1 MRKLLQNL
9 AMLFFSLLFT
19 LALLEGAARIFKLG
33 TGLFWQPD
41 SQLGW
46 VNIPDAKGWESCYG
60 ECQIRVTINSKG
72 LRDREIPYEKES
84 GTNRIL
90 MLGDSTTAAMQVT
103 LEDTFVKQLENDLN
117 KDSGNWEVIN
127 AGVNAYGT
135 DNEFLF
141 YRLEGEKYDPDIVF
155 LNMYLANDV
164 YNNQPTLELRFGG
177 QSAKPYFTLNDDG
190 ELELQNFPVEDTAT
204 FGTKVGTFLK
214 KHFQLPRFVAQTLAL
229 RGEIPS
235 WLAPIVRLFGGGRG
249 ATSAGSDAAQ
259 TEGETGSQAVEDGGG
274 EDEGTAV
281 QTPPRRPDICDP
293 EPLPIIENAWNVT
306 EALILE
312 LEKEVEANGAQLAV
326 LIIPAAP
333 QIVPPAAGEAWYCD
347 VPNDQLAAF
356 LDEAGIPY
364 LDMLPAFREE
374 ALAGGG
380 PYYFERDFH
389 MNALGHDLTSDLL
402 YKFVDEN
409 LVTTDN

>member
-1 MRKLLQNL
+1 MMRKLLQNL
-9 AMLFFSLLFT
+9 ALTFFSLLFT
-19 LALLEGAARIFKLG
+19 LVLLEGAARIFKLG

-46 VNIPDAKGWESCYG
+46 VNIPDASGWESCYG

-84 GTNRIL
+84 GTTRIL
-90 MLGDSTTAAMQVT
+90 MLGDSTTAAMQVA
-103 LEDTFVKQLENDLN
+103 LEDTFVKQLEDELVENNGD
-117 KDSGNWEVIN
+117 WEVIN

-135 DNEFLF
+135 DNELLF
-141 YRLEGEKYDPDIVF
+141 YRLEGQKYEPDIVF

-164 YNNQPTLELRFGG
+164 YNNHPTLELRYGG
-177 QSAKPYFTLNDDG
+177 QSAKPYFTLNEAGD
-190 ELELQNFPVEDTAT
+190 LAIQNYPVEDTTT
-204 FGTKVGTFLK
+204 FWTNVGTFLK
-214 KHFQLPRFVAQTLAL
+214 KNFQLPRFVAQTLAL

-235 WLAPIVRLFGGGRG
+235 WMAPIVRLFGGGRG
-249 ATSAGSDAAQ
+249 VTETTEVQNTDDGAA
-259 TEGETGSQAVEDGGG
+259 EGDGVE
-274 EDEGTAV
+274 TAV

-293 EPLPIIENAWNVT
+293 DPVPIIQNAWDVT

-333 QIVPPAAGEAWYCD
+333 QIVLPREGAEWYCD
-347 VPNDQLAAF
+347 LPNDRLTAF
-356 LDEAGIPY
+356 LDDVGIPY
-364 LDMLPAFREE
+364 LDMLPEFREE
-374 ALAGGG
+374 AVAGNG

-389 MNALGHDLTSDLL
+389 MNALGHDLTSELL
-402 YKFVDEN
+402 YQFVDETFVN
-409 LVTTDN
+409 ADN

>member
-1 MRKLLQNL
+1 MMRKLLQNL
-9 AMLFFSLLFT
+9 ALLFFSLLFT

-41 SQLGW
+41 SELGW
-46 VNIPDAKGWESCYG
+46 VNIPNAKGWESCYG

-72 LRDREIPYEKES
+72 LRDREIPYEKKA
-84 GTNRIL
+84 GTTRIL
-90 MLGDSTTAAMQVT
+90 MLGDSTTAAMQVA
-103 LEDTFVKQLENDLN
+103 LEDTFVKQLESELN
-117 KDSGNWEVIN
+117 EGEDSWEVIN

-135 DNEFLF
+135 DNELLF
-141 YRLEGEKYDPDIVF
+141 YRFEGQKYDADIVF

-190 ELELQNFPVEDTAT
+190 ELELQNYPVEDTAT
-204 FGTKVGTFLK
+204 FWTKVGTFLK
-214 KHFQLPRFVAQTLAL
+214 KNFQLPRFVAQTLAL
-229 RGEIPS
+229 RGEIPP

-249 ATSAGSDAAQ
+249 ATSAGNDAAQ
-259 TEGETGSQAVEDGGG
+259 TDVGVSSQAVENGDG
-274 EDEGTAV
+274 EETAV

-333 QIVPPAAGEAWYCD
+333 QIVPPEAGSEWYCD
-347 VPNDQLAAF
+347 VPNDQLTAF
-356 LDEAGIPY
+356 LDGAGIPY
-364 LDMLPAFREE
+364 LDMLPDFREE

-402 YKFVDEN
+402 YQFVDET

>member
-9 AMLFFSLLFT
+9 AMATISLLFT

-41 SQLGW
+41 AELGW
-46 VNIPDAKGWESCYG
+46 VNIPDASGWESCYG
-60 ECQIRVTINSKG
+60 ECQIRVTINSQG
-72 LRDREIPYEKES
+72 LRDREIPYENES
-84 GTNRIL
+84 DATRIL

-103 LEDTFVKQLENDLN
+103 LEDTFVKQLESELN
-117 KDSGNWEVIN
+117 ASDGDWEVIN

-135 DNEFLF
+135 DNELLF

-164 YNNQPTLELRFGG
+164 YNNHPTLELRYGG
-177 QSAKPYFTLNDDG
+177 QSAKPYFTLNDAGD
-190 ELELQNFPVEDTAT
+190 LELQNFPVEDTAT
-204 FGTKVGTFLK
+204 FWTKVGTFLK

-229 RGEIPS
+229 RGEIPG
-235 WLAPIVRLFGGGRG
+235 WMQPIVRLFGGGRG
-249 ATSAGSDAAQ
+249 ATAASDDAESADQLDSSA
-259 TEGETGSQAVEDGGG
+259 EGGDG
-274 EDEGTAV
+274 EETAV

-293 EPLPIIENAWNVT
+293 DPLPIIENAWNVT

-312 LEKEVEANGAQLAV
+312 LNKEVEDNGAQLAV

-333 QIVPPAAGEAWYCD
+333 QIVPPAEGEEWYCD
-347 VPNDQLAAF
+347 VPNDRLTAF
-356 LDEAGIPY
+356 LDDNSIPY
-364 LDMLPAFREE
+364 LDMLPDFREE
-374 ALAGGG
+374 ALAGNG

-389 MNALGHDLTSDLL
+389 MNNMGHDLASDLL
-402 YKFVDEN
+402 YEFVDETF
-409 LVTTDN
+409 VAADN

>member
-9 AMLFFSLLFT
+9 AMVFFSLLFT

-46 VNIPDAKGWESCYG
+46 VNIPDASGWESCYG

-72 LRDREIPYEKES
+72 LRDREIPYEKAS
-84 GTNRIL
+84 GTTRIL

-103 LEDTFVKQLENDLN
+103 LEETFVKQLEAALN
-117 KDSGNWEVIN
+117 EDPGSFEVIN

-135 DNEFLF
+135 DNELLF
-141 YRLEGEKYDPDIVF
+141 YRLEGYKYDPDIVF

-164 YNNQPTLELRFGG
+164 YNNHPVLELRYGG
-177 QSAKPYFTLNDDG
+177 QSAKPYFTLSEAGD
-190 ELELQNFPVEDTAT
+190 LELQNFPVEDTAT
-204 FGTKVGTFLK
+204 FMTKVGTFLK
-214 KHFQLPRFVAQTLAL
+214 KNFQLPRFVAQTLAL
-229 RGEIPS
+229 RGDIPG
-235 WLAPIVRLFGGGRG
+235 WLSPIIRLFSGGRG
-249 ATSAGSDAAQ
+249 ATSASNEAAQ
-259 TEGETGSQAVEDGGG
+259 VAENTTGESSGG
-274 EDEGTAV
+274 EGGEGTAV
-281 QTPPRRPDICDP
+281 QTPSRRPDICDP
-293 EPLPIIENAWNVT
+293 EPLPIIENAWSVT

-312 LEKEVEANGAQLAV
+312 LNKEVEANGAQLAV

-333 QIVPPAAGEAWYCD
+333 QIVPPEGEAEWYCNT
-347 VPNDQLAAF
+347 PNDRLTSF

-364 LDMLPAFREE
+364 LDMLPDFRDE

-389 MNALGHDLTSDLL
+389 MNVAGHGFSSALLHQFVNET
-402 YKFVDEN
+402 FVDAQN
-409 LVTTDN
+409 

>member
-9 AMLFFSLLFT
+9 ALALISLLFT

-33 TGLFWQPD
+33 TGLFWEPD
-41 SQLGW
+41 PQLGW

-60 ECQIRVTINSKG
+60 ECQIRVTINSNG
-72 LRDREIPYEKES
+72 LRDREIPYENES
-84 GTNRIL
+84 GATRIL
-90 MLGDSTTAAMQVT
+90 MLGDSTTAAMQVD
-103 LEDTFVKQLENDLN
+103 LEETFVKQLESELN
-117 KDSGNWEVIN
+117 KDAGSWEVIN

-135 DNEFLF
+135 DNELLF
-141 YRLEGEKYDPDIVF
+141 YRLEGQKYDPDIVF

-164 YNNQPTLELRFGG
+164 YNNHPTLELRYGG

-190 ELELQNFPVEDTAT
+190 ELELQNFPVEDTTT
-204 FGTKVGTFLK
+204 FWTNVGTFLK
-214 KHFQLPRFVAQTLAL
+214 KNFQLPRFVAQTLAL

-249 ATSAGSDAAQ
+249 AVAASDNQPAQAA
-259 TEGETGSQAVEDGGG
+259 EGG
-274 EDEGTAV
+274 ENNGETAV

-293 EPLPIIENAWNVT
+293 DPLPIIENAWNVT
-306 EALILE
+306 EAIILE

-333 QIVPPAAGEAWYCD
+333 QIVPPQEGEEWYCD
-347 VPNDQLAAF
+347 VPNDQLTAF

-364 LDMLPAFREE
+364 LDMLPAFRQEV
-374 ALAGGG
+374 LAGNG

-389 MNALGHDLTSDLL
+389 MNALGHDLTSELL
-402 YKFVDEN
+402 YQFVDET
-409 LVTTDN
+409 LITADN

>member
-1 MRKLLQNL
+1 MMRKLLQNL
-9 AMLFFSLLFT
+9 ALAFFSLLFT

-46 VNIPDAKGWESCYG
+46 VNIPDASGWESCYG
-60 ECQIRVTINSKG
+60 ECQIRVTINSQG
-72 LRDREIPYEKES
+72 LRDREIPYEKEAS
-84 GTNRIL
+84 TRRIL
-90 MLGDSTTAAMQVT
+90 MLGDSTTAAMQVE
-103 LEDTFVKQLENDLN
+103 LEETFVKQLESELN
-117 KDSGNWEVIN
+117 EDTGSWEVIN

-135 DNEFLF
+135 DNELLF
-141 YRLEGEKYDPDIVF
+141 YRLEGQKYDPDIVF

-164 YNNQPTLELRFGG
+164 YNNHPTLELRYGG
-177 QSAKPYFTLNDDG
+177 QSAKPYFTLNDAG

-204 FGTKVGTFLK
+204 FWTNVGTFLK
-214 KHFQLPRFVAQTLAL
+214 KHFQLPRFIAQTLAL

-249 ATSAGSDAAQ
+249 ATSAGGGEEAQAA
-259 TEGETGSQAVEDGGG
+259 ESGEDGA
-274 EDEGTAV
+274 ETAA

-293 EPLPIIENAWNVT
+293 DPLPIIENAWSVT

-312 LEKEVEANGAQLAV
+312 LEKEVEANGTQLAV

-333 QIVPPAAGEAWYCD
+333 QIVPPAEGAEWYCD
-347 VPNDQLAAF
+347 VPNDQLTAF

-374 ALAGGG
+374 ALAGNG

-389 MNALGHDLTSDLL
+389 LNVLGHALTSDLL
-402 YKFVDEN
+402 YQFVDETF
-409 LVTTDN
+409 VPADN

>member
-9 AMLFFSLLFT
+9 AMAFISLLFT

-33 TGLFWQPD
+33 TGLFWEPD

-46 VNIPDAKGWESCYG
+46 VNIPDASGWESCYG
-60 ECQIRVTINSKG
+60 ECQIRVTINSQG
-72 LRDREIPYEKES
+72 LRDREIPYENES
-84 GTNRIL
+84 GATRIL
-90 MLGDSTTAAMQVT
+90 MLGDSTTAAMQVE
-103 LEDTFVKQLENDLN
+103 LEETFVKQLESELN
-117 KDSGNWEVIN
+117 ENAGDWEVIN

-135 DNEFLF
+135 DNELLF
-141 YRLEGEKYDPDIVF
+141 YRLEGQKYEPDIVF

-164 YNNQPTLELRFGG
+164 YNNHPTLELRYGG
-177 QSAKPYFTLNDDG
+177 QSAKPYFTLSDGG
-190 ELELQNFPVEDTAT
+190 ELELQNFPMEDTGT
-204 FGTKVGTFLK
+204 FWTKVGTFLK

-229 RGEIPS
+229 RGEIPP

-249 ATSAGSDAAQ
+249 AVAAN
-259 TEGETGSQAVEDGGG
+259 DG
-274 EDEGTAV
+274 EDNAAEAAETAV

-293 EPLPIIENAWNVT
+293 DPLPIIENAWNVT

-312 LEKEVEANGAQLAV
+312 LEKEVEANDAQLAV

-333 QIVPPAAGEAWYCD
+333 QIVPPQEGKEWYCD

-356 LDEAGIPY
+356 LDEAEIPY

-374 ALAGGG
+374 ALAGNG
-380 PYYFERDFH
+380 PYYFEKDFH
-389 MNALGHDLTSDLL
+389 MNALGHELTSDLL
-402 YKFVDEN
+402 YQFVDETF
-409 LVTTDN
+409 VSADN

>member
-9 AMLFFSLLFT
+9 ALAFFSLLFT

-46 VNIPDAKGWESCYG
+46 VNIPDASGWESCYG
-60 ECQIRVTINSKG
+60 ECQIRVTINSQG

-84 GTNRIL
+84 GARRIL

-103 LEDTFVKQLENDLN
+103 LEDTFVKQLESELN
-117 KDSGNWEVIN
+117 ENTGNWEVIN

-135 DNEFLF
+135 DNELLF
-141 YRLEGEKYDPDIVF
+141 YQLEGQKYDPDIVF

-164 YNNQPTLELRFGG
+164 YNNHPTLELRYGG

-204 FGTKVGTFLK
+204 FWTKVGTFLK

-229 RGEIPS
+229 RGEIPP
-235 WLAPIVRLFGGGRG
+235 WLAPVVRLFGGGRG
-249 ATSAGSDAAQ
+249 ATSAGDGDAAQ
-259 TEGETGSQAVEDGGG
+259 AAESGG
-274 EDEGTAV
+274 ESGDGAETAV

-293 EPLPIIENAWNVT
+293 DPLPIIENAWNVT

-312 LEKEVEANGAQLAV
+312 LEKEVEANGAHLAV

-333 QIVPPAAGEAWYCD
+333 QIVPPQEGEEWYCD
-347 VPNDQLAAF
+347 VPNDQLTTF

-374 ALAGGG
+374 ALAGNG
-380 PYYFERDFH
+380 PYYFEKDFH
-389 MNALGHDLTSDLL
+389 MNALGHDLTSDML
-402 YKFVDEN
+402 YQFVDETF
-409 LVTTDN
+409 VTADN

>member
-9 AMLFFSLLFT
+9 VMAFMSLLFT

-60 ECQIRVTINSKG
+60 ECQIRVTINSQG
-72 LRDREIPYEKES
+72 LRDREIPYDKTADTS
-84 GTNRIL
+84 RIL
-90 MLGDSTTAAMQVT
+90 MLGDSTTAAMQVE
-103 LEDTFVKQLENDLN
+103 LEDTFVKGLESELN
-117 KDSGNWEVIN
+117 ENAGSWEVLN

-135 DNEFLF
+135 DNELLF
-141 YRLEGEKYDPDIVF
+141 YQFEGQRYDPDIVF

-164 YNNQPTLELRFGG
+164 YNNHPTLELRYGG
-177 QSAKPYFTLNDDG
+177 QSAKPYYTLSEGG
-190 ELELQNFPVEDTAT
+190 ELELQNFPVENTAT
-204 FGTKVGTFLK
+204 FWTKVGTFLK
-214 KHFQLPRFVAQTLAL
+214 KNFQLPRFVAQTLAL

-235 WLAPIVRLFGGGRG
+235 WMAPIVRLFGGGRG
-249 ATSAGSDAAQ
+249 ATSAADSVDSA
-259 TEGETGSQAVEDGGG
+259 EGEGAAE
-274 EDEGTAV
+274 TAV
-281 QTPPRRPDICDP
+281 QTPTRRPDICDP
-293 EPLPIIENAWNVT
+293 DPLPIIEDAWSVT
-306 EALILE
+306 EAIILE

-333 QIVPPAAGEAWYCD
+333 QSDPPEGDAEWYCD
-347 VPNDQLAAF
+347 APNDRLTGFLA
-356 LDEAGIPY
+356 DAGIPY
-364 LDMLPAFREE
+364 LDMLPRFREE

-389 MNALGHDLTSDLL
+389 MNLQGHNLSTELL
-402 YKFVDEN
+402 YQFVDETF
-409 LVTTDN
+409 VTADN

>member
-9 AMLFFSLLFT
+9 AMAFLSLLFT

-33 TGLFWQPD
+33 TGLFWEPD

-46 VNIPDAKGWESCYG
+46 VNIPDASGWESCYG
-60 ECQIRVTINSKG
+60 ECQIRVTINSQG
-72 LRDREIPYEKES
+72 LRDREIPYENES
-84 GTNRIL
+84 GATRIL
-90 MLGDSTTAAMQVT
+90 MLGDSTTAAMQVE
-103 LEDTFVKQLENDLN
+103 LEETFVKQLESELN
-117 KDSGNWEVIN
+117 ENAGDWEVIN

-135 DNEFLF
+135 DNELLF
-141 YRLEGEKYDPDIVF
+141 YRLEGQKYEPDIVF

-164 YNNQPTLELRFGG
+164 YNNHPTLELRYGG
-177 QSAKPYFTLNDDG
+177 QSAKPYFTLSDDG
-190 ELELQNFPVEDTAT
+190 ELELQNFPMEDTGT
-204 FGTKVGTFLK
+204 FWTKVGTFLK

-229 RGEIPS
+229 RGEIPP

-249 ATSAGSDAAQ
+249 AVAAN
-259 TEGETGSQAVEDGGG
+259 DG
-274 EDEGTAV
+274 EDNAAEAAESGNDGAETAA

-293 EPLPIIENAWNVT
+293 DPLPIIENAWNVT

-326 LIIPAAP
+326 LVIPAAP
-333 QIVPPAAGEAWYCD
+333 QIVPPQEGKEWYCD

-364 LDMLPAFREE
+364 LDMLPTFREE
-374 ALAGGG
+374 ALAGNG
-380 PYYFERDFH
+380 PYYFEKDFH
-389 MNALGHDLTSDLL
+389 MNALGHELTSDLL
-402 YKFVDEN
+402 YQFVDETF
-409 LVTTDN
+409 VSADN

>member
-9 AMLFFSLLFT
+9 ALTFFSLLFT

-46 VNIPDAKGWESCYG
+46 VNIPDASGWESCYG
-60 ECQIRVTINSKG
+60 ECQIRVTINSQG
-72 LRDREIPYEKES
+72 LRDREIPYENES
-84 GTNRIL
+84 GATRVL

-103 LEDTFVKQLENDLN
+103 LEDTFVKQLESKLN
-117 KDSGNWEVIN
+117 ENTGDWEVIN

-135 DNEFLF
+135 DNELLF
-141 YRLEGEKYDPDIVF
+141 YQLEGEKYDPDIVF

-164 YNNQPTLELRFGG
+164 YNNHPTLELRYGG
-177 QSAKPYFTLNDDG
+177 QSAKPYFTLNDNG

-204 FGTKVGTFLK
+204 FWTKVGTFLK
-214 KHFQLPRFVAQTLAL
+214 KNFQLPRFVAQTLAL
-229 RGEIPS
+229 RGEIPP

-249 ATSAGSDAAQ
+249 ATSAGDGDAAQ
-259 TEGETGSQAVEDGGG
+259 AAENENGG
-274 EDEGTAV
+274 EETAV
-281 QTPPRRPDICDP
+281 QTPARRPDICDP
-293 EPLPIIENAWNVT
+293 DPLPIIENAWNVT
-306 EALILE
+306 EALVLE
-312 LEKEVEANGAQLAV
+312 LDKEVEANGAQLAV

-333 QIVPPAAGEAWYCD
+333 QIVPPAEGAEWYCD
-347 VPNDQLAAF
+347 VPNDELTSF

-374 ALAGGG
+374 ALAGNG
-380 PYYFERDFH
+380 PYYFEKDFH
-389 MNALGHDLTSDLL
+389 MNVLGHDLTADLL
-402 YKFVDEN
+402 YQFVDETF
-409 LVTTDN
+409 VTTDN

>member
-9 AMLFFSLLFT
+9 AMATISLLFT

-41 SQLGW
+41 AELGW
-46 VNIPDAKGWESCYG
+46 VNIPDASGWESCYG
-60 ECQIRVTINSKG
+60 ECQIRVTINSQG
-72 LRDREIPYEKES
+72 LRDREIPYENES
-84 GTNRIL
+84 DATRIL

-103 LEDTFVKQLENDLN
+103 LEDTFVKQLESELN
-117 KDSGNWEVIN
+117 ATDGDWEVIN

-135 DNEFLF
+135 DNELLF

-164 YNNQPTLELRFGG
+164 YNNHPTLELRYGG
-177 QSAKPYFTLNDDG
+177 QSAKPYFTLNDAGD
-190 ELELQNFPVEDTAT
+190 LELQNFPVEDTAT
-204 FGTKVGTFLK
+204 FWTKVGTFLK

-229 RGEIPS
+229 RGEIPG
-235 WLAPIVRLFGGGRG
+235 WMQPIVRLFGGGRG
-249 ATSAGSDAAQ
+249 ATAASDDAESADQVDSSAEA
-259 TEGETGSQAVEDGGG
+259 SDGG
-274 EDEGTAV
+274 ETAV

-293 EPLPIIENAWNVT
+293 DPLPIIENAWNVT

-312 LEKEVEANGAQLAV
+312 LDKEVADNGAQLAV

-333 QIVPPAAGEAWYCD
+333 QIVPPAEGEEWYCD
-347 VPNDQLAAF
+347 VPNDRLTAF
-356 LDEAGIPY
+356 LDDNSIPY
-364 LDMLPAFREE
+364 LDMLPDFREE
-374 ALAGGG
+374 ALAGNG

-389 MNALGHDLTSDLL
+389 MNNLGHDLASDLL
-402 YKFVDEN
+402 YEFVDETF
-409 LVTTDN
+409 VAADN

>member
-9 AMLFFSLLFT
+9 AMATISLLFT

-41 SQLGW
+41 AELGW
-46 VNIPDAKGWESCYG
+46 VNIPDASGWESCYG
-60 ECQIRVTINSKG
+60 ECQIRVTINSQG
-72 LRDREIPYEKES
+72 LRDREIPYENES
-84 GTNRIL
+84 DATRIL

-103 LEDTFVKQLENDLN
+103 LEDTFVKQLESELN
-117 KDSGNWEVIN
+117 ASDGDWEVIN

-135 DNEFLF
+135 DNELLF

-164 YNNQPTLELRFGG
+164 YNNHPTLELRYGG
-177 QSAKPYFTLNDDG
+177 QSAKPYFTLNDAGD
-190 ELELQNFPVEDTAT
+190 LELQNFPVEDTAT
-204 FGTKVGTFLK
+204 FWTKVGTFLK

-229 RGEIPS
+229 RGEIPG
-235 WLAPIVRLFGGGRG
+235 WMQPIVRLFGGGRG
-249 ATSAGSDAAQ
+249 ATAASDDAESADQVDSSA
-259 TEGETGSQAVEDGGG
+259 EGGDG
-274 EDEGTAV
+274 EETAV

-293 EPLPIIENAWNVT
+293 DPLPIIENAWNVT

-312 LEKEVEANGAQLAV
+312 LDKEVEDNGAQLAV

-333 QIVPPAAGEAWYCD
+333 QIVPPAEGEEWYCD
-347 VPNDQLAAF
+347 VPNDRLTAF
-356 LDEAGIPY
+356 LDENSIPY
-364 LDMLPAFREE
+364 LDMLPDFREE
-374 ALAGGG
+374 ALAGNG

-389 MNALGHDLTSDLL
+389 MNNLGHDLASDLL
-402 YKFVDEN
+402 YEFVDETF
-409 LVTTDN
+409 VAADN

>member
-9 AMLFFSLLFT
+9 AMATISLLFT

-41 SQLGW
+41 AELGW
-46 VNIPDAKGWESCYG
+46 VNIPDASGWESCYG
-60 ECQIRVTINSKG
+60 ECQIRVTINSQG
-72 LRDREIPYEKES
+72 LRDREIPYENES
-84 GTNRIL
+84 DATRIL

-103 LEDTFVKQLENDLN
+103 LEDTFVKQLESELN
-117 KDSGNWEVIN
+117 ASDGDWEVIN

-135 DNEFLF
+135 DNELLF

-164 YNNQPTLELRFGG
+164 YNNHPTLELRYGG
-177 QSAKPYFTLNDDG
+177 QSAKPYFTLNDAGD
-190 ELELQNFPVEDTAT
+190 LELQNFPVEDTAT
-204 FGTKVGTFLK
+204 FWTKVGTFLK

-229 RGEIPS
+229 RGEIPG
-235 WLAPIVRLFGGGRG
+235 WMQPIVRLFGGGRG
-249 ATSAGSDAAQ
+249 ATAASDDAESADQLDSSA
-259 TEGETGSQAVEDGGG
+259 EGGDG
-274 EDEGTAV
+274 EETAV

-293 EPLPIIENAWNVT
+293 DPLPIIENAWNVT

-312 LEKEVEANGAQLAV
+312 LNKEVEDNGAQLAV

-333 QIVPPAAGEAWYCD
+333 QIVPPAEGEEWYCD
-347 VPNDQLAAF
+347 VPNDRLTAF
-356 LDEAGIPY
+356 LDDNSIPY
-364 LDMLPAFREE
+364 LDMLPDFREE
-374 ALAGGG
+374 ALAGNG

-389 MNALGHDLTSDLL
+389 MNNLGHDLASDLL
-402 YKFVDEN
+402 YEFVDETF
-409 LVTTDN
+409 VAADN

>member
-9 AMLFFSLLFT
+9 ALLLFSLLFT

-46 VNIPDAKGWESCYG
+46 VNIPDASGWESCYG
-60 ECQIRVTINSKG
+60 ECQIRVTINSQG
-72 LRDREIPYEKES
+72 LRDREIPYENES
-84 GTNRIL
+84 GATRIL
-90 MLGDSTTAAMQVT
+90 MLGDSTTAAMQVE
-103 LEDTFVKQLENDLN
+103 LDDTFVKQLESELN
-117 KDSGNWEVIN
+117 ENAGSWEVIN

-135 DNEFLF
+135 DNELLF
-141 YRLEGEKYDPDIVF
+141 YRLEGQKYNPDIVF

-164 YNNQPTLELRFGG
+164 YNNHPTLELRYGG
-177 QSAKPYFTLNDDG
+177 QSAKPYFTLNDNG

-204 FGTKVGTFLK
+204 FWTKVGTFLK
-214 KHFQLPRFVAQTLAL
+214 KHFQLPRFVAQTLSL

-249 ATSAGSDAAQ
+249 ATSAG
-259 TEGETGSQAVEDGGG
+259 
-274 EDEGTAV
+274 DEGAASQVAENGEGAETT
-281 QTPPRRPDICDP
+281 TPPRRPDICDP
-293 EPLPIIENAWNVT
+293 DPLPIIENAWNVT

-333 QIVPPAAGEAWYCD
+333 QIVPPQEGEEWYCD
-347 VPNDQLAAF
+347 VPNDQLTAF

-364 LDMLPAFREE
+364 LDMLPAFRDE
-374 ALAGGG
+374 ALAGNG

-389 MNALGHDLTSDLL
+389 MNALGHGLTSDLL
-402 YKFVDEN
+402 YQFVDETF
-409 LVTTDN
+409 VTADN

>member
-9 AMLFFSLLFT
+9 AMATISLLFT

-41 SQLGW
+41 AELGW
-46 VNIPDAKGWESCYG
+46 VNIPDASGWESCYG
-60 ECQIRVTINSKG
+60 ECQIRVTINSQG
-72 LRDREIPYEKES
+72 LRDREIPYENES
-84 GTNRIL
+84 DATRIL

-103 LEDTFVKQLENDLN
+103 LEDTFVKQLESELN
-117 KDSGNWEVIN
+117 ASDGDWEVIN

-135 DNEFLF
+135 DNELLF

-164 YNNQPTLELRFGG
+164 YNNHPTLELRYGG
-177 QSAKPYFTLNDDG
+177 QSAKPYFTLNDAGD
-190 ELELQNFPVEDTAT
+190 LELQNFPVEDTAT
-204 FGTKVGTFLK
+204 FWTKVGTFLK

-229 RGEIPS
+229 RGEIPG
-235 WLAPIVRLFGGGRG
+235 WMQPIVRLFGGGRG
-249 ATSAGSDAAQ
+249 ATAASDDAESADQLDSSA
-259 TEGETGSQAVEDGGG
+259 EGGDG
-274 EDEGTAV
+274 EETAV

-293 EPLPIIENAWNVT
+293 DPLPIIENAWNVT

-312 LEKEVEANGAQLAV
+312 LNKEVEDNGAQLAV

-333 QIVPPAAGEAWYCD
+333 QIVPPAEGEEWYCD
-347 VPNDQLAAF
+347 VPNDRLTAF
-356 LDEAGIPY
+356 LDENSIPY
-364 LDMLPAFREE
+364 LDMLPDFREE
-374 ALAGGG
+374 ALAGNG

-389 MNALGHDLTSDLL
+389 MNNLGHDLASDLL
-402 YKFVDEN
+402 YEFVDETF
-409 LVTTDN
+409 VAADN

>member
-9 AMLFFSLLFT
+9 ALLFFSLLFT

-46 VNIPDAKGWESCYG
+46 VNIPNAKGWESCYG
-60 ECQIRVTINSKG
+60 ECEIRVTINSHG
-72 LRDREIPYEKES
+72 LRDREIPYEKEPD
-84 GTNRIL
+84 TTRIL

-103 LEDTFVKQLENDLN
+103 LEDTFVKKLESDLN
-117 KDSGNWEVIN
+117 KGEDSWEVIN

-135 DNEFLF
+135 DNELLF
-141 YRLEGEKYDPDIVF
+141 YRFEGQEYDPDIVF

-164 YNNQPTLELRFGG
+164 YNNHPTLELRFGG
-177 QSAKPYFTLNDDG
+177 QSAKPYFTLDDNG
-190 ELELQNFPVEDTAT
+190 ELELQNYPVEDTAT
-204 FGTKVGTFLK
+204 FWTKVGTFLK
-214 KHFQLPRFVAQTLAL
+214 KNFQLPRFVAQTLAL

-249 ATSAGSDAAQ
+249 ATSAGSDAVQ
-259 TEGETGSQAVEDGGG
+259 PEGETASQAVESGDG
-274 EDEGTAV
+274 EDTAA

-293 EPLPIIENAWNVT
+293 EPMPIIENAWDVT
-306 EALILE
+306 ETIILE

-333 QIVPPAAGEAWYCD
+333 QIVPPEADAEWYCD
-347 VPNDQLAAF
+347 VPNDQLTAF

-389 MNALGHDLTSDLL
+389 MNALGHDLASDLL
-402 YKFVDEN
+402 YQFVDEN
-409 LVTTDN
+409 LVTTEN

>member
-9 AMLFFSLLFT
+9 ALAFFSLLFT

-41 SQLGW
+41 AQLGW
-46 VNIPDAKGWESCYG
+46 VNIPNAKGWESCYG

-72 LRDREIPYEKES
+72 LRDREIPYEKAS
-84 GTNRIL
+84 GTTRIL
-90 MLGDSTTAAMQVT
+90 MLGDSTTAAMQVS
-103 LEDTFVKQLENDLN
+103 LEDTFVKQLESDLN
-117 KDSGNWEVIN
+117 KGAGGWEVIN

-135 DNEFLF
+135 DNELLF
-141 YRLEGEKYDPDIVF
+141 YQLEGEKYNPDIVF

-177 QSAKPYFTLNDDG
+177 QSAKPYFTLNDAG
-190 ELELQNFPVEDTAT
+190 ELELQNFPVENTAT

-249 ATSAGSDAAQ
+249 ATSSGDNVVQ
-259 TEGETGSQAVEDGGG
+259 TEGDTASQAAEGGDG
-274 EDEGTAV
+274 EGTAV

-312 LEKEVEANGAQLAV
+312 LEKEVEANGAQLVV

-333 QIVPPAAGEAWYCD
+333 QTVPPQADAAWYCD
-347 VPNDQLAAF
+347 VPNDRLDTF

-364 LDMLPAFREE
+364 LDMLPGFREA

-380 PYYFERDFH
+380 PYYFEKDFH
-389 MNALGHDLTSDLL
+389 MTALGHDLTSDLL
-402 YKFVDEN
+402 YQFVDEN
-409 LVTTDN
+409 LITADN